1 MTRRTKV
8 LVAFGTRPEA
18 VKMAPVLRA
27 LEADEAFDVE
37 VLATAQH
44 REMLDQVVDLFDL
57 RVDHDLDIMRA
68 SQTLDELT
76 GRILAAAGPVL
87 ERTAPDAVL
96 VHGDTTTAFALA
108 LASFYRQIPVGHV
121 EAGLRSGDRY
131 APFPEEMNR
140 RLVSNLATWHYA
152 PTEGNRAHLLAEGVD
167 PARIRVTGNTVIDAL
182 LETVDP
188 AYRFANPALR
198 DAAFGEARVIGLTCH
213 RRENLGA
220 PMERIFE
227 AVRDTVEAFPDVQM
241 VYPVHRNPLVQEAA
255 ARILGGHPRIR
266 LIDPLDYADFS
277 NFMARCCFMLT
288 DSGGV
293 QEEAPRHLLQH
304 VVHAE
309 AAHAQGERQLVIL
322 GQAVA
327 RQQVLALEG
336 VEDAP
341 PDGEAGARRRH
352 EAQLV
357 AHDHGAEVV
366 LGELVG
372 VGGRGER
379 LEEQAQPR
387 HALQGEHGKLQG
399 VEVVDQVVRHLELV
413 GVHHVFGVVDG
424 DAREGHVVRLLVGAD
439 GPHGVV
445 DVVGLRR
452 GALVLAHHAHDG
464 ALVARLEGAGHGDG
478 GRVVGVH
485 AQKHPVERARVLRG
499 AHEVVHHLAEH
510 GVFVPGGDHHGQ
522 HLRRLLVDE
531 RQPHALLADAA
542 KQRVDVPEQVVGAEH
557 DERERHGEA
566 DPVHHLRIHV
576 PPSLKP
582 VASIRLPARKRRRC
596 SSTPKGRRRPA
607 RCVQRATIPC
617 DTHEEG
623 AHHGR

>member
-1 MTRRTKV
+1 MARRTKV

-57 RVDHDLDIMRA
+57 HVDHDLDIMRA

-140 RLVSNLATWHYA
+140 RLVSNLAPWHYA
-152 PTEGNRAHLLAEGVD
+152 PTEGNRAHLLAEGID
-167 PARIRVTGNTVIDAL
+167 PACIGVTGNTVIDAL

-227 AVRDTVEAFPDVQM
+227 AVRDTVEAFPDVQV

-255 ARILGGHPRIR
+255 ARILGGHPRIL

-293 QEEAPRHLLQH
+293 QEEAPALDVPVLVLRDTT
-304 VVHAE
+304 
-309 AAHAQGERQLVIL
+309 ERPE
-322 GQAVA
+322 
-327 RQQVLALEG
+327 ALEAGCAALAGTSYAG
-336 VEDAP
+336 VRAACEALLDDAALYAHMAAA
-341 PDGEAGARRRH
+341 PD
-352 EAQLV
+352 
-357 AHDHGAEVV
+357 
-366 LGELVG
+366 
-372 VGGRGER
+372 
-379 LEEQAQPR
+379 PY
-387 HALQGEHGKLQG
+387 
-399 VEVVDQVVRHLELV
+399 
-413 GVHHVFGVVDG
+413 
-424 DAREGHVVRLLVGAD
+424 
-439 GPHGVV
+439 
-445 DVVGLRR
+445 
-452 GALVLAHHAHDG
+452 
-464 ALVARLEGAGHGDG
+464 GDG
-478 GRVVGVH
+478 H
-485 AQKHPVERARVLRG
+485 AAERIVRALRE
-499 AHEVVHHLAEH
+499 ALAS
-510 GVFVPGGDHHGQ
+510 
-522 HLRRLLVDE
+522 
-531 RQPHALLADAA
+531 A
-542 KQRVDVPEQVVGAEH
+542 
-557 DERERHGEA
+557 
-566 DPVHHLRIHV
+566 
-576 PPSLKP
+576 
-582 VASIRLPARKRRRC
+582 
-596 SSTPKGRRRPA
+596 
-607 RCVQRATIPC
+607 
-617 DTHEEG
+617 
-623 AHHGR
+623 

>member
-1 MTRRTKV
+1 MARRTKV

-57 RVDHDLDIMRA
+57 HVDHDLDIMRA

-152 PTEGNRAHLLAEGVD
+152 PTEGNRAHLRAEGVD
-167 PARIRVTGNTVIDAL
+167 PARIWVTGNTVIDAL

-227 AVRDTVEAFPDVQM
+227 AVRDTVEAFPDVQV

-255 ARILGGHPRIR
+255 ARILGDRPRIL

-293 QEEAPRHLLQH
+293 QEEAPALDVPVLVLRDTT
-304 VVHAE
+304 
-309 AAHAQGERQLVIL
+309 ERPE
-322 GQAVA
+322 
-327 RQQVLALEG
+327 ALEAGCAALAGTSYAG
-336 VEDAP
+336 VRAACEALLDDAALYARMAAA
-341 PDGEAGARRRH
+341 PD
-352 EAQLV
+352 
-357 AHDHGAEVV
+357 
-366 LGELVG
+366 
-372 VGGRGER
+372 
-379 LEEQAQPR
+379 PY
-387 HALQGEHGKLQG
+387 
-399 VEVVDQVVRHLELV
+399 
-413 GVHHVFGVVDG
+413 
-424 DAREGHVVRLLVGAD
+424 
-439 GPHGVV
+439 
-445 DVVGLRR
+445 
-452 GALVLAHHAHDG
+452 
-464 ALVARLEGAGHGDG
+464 GDG
-478 GRVVGVH
+478 H
-485 AQKHPVERARVLRG
+485 AAERIVRALRE
-499 AHEVVHHLAEH
+499 ALAS
-510 GVFVPGGDHHGQ
+510 
-522 HLRRLLVDE
+522 
-531 RQPHALLADAA
+531 A
-542 KQRVDVPEQVVGAEH
+542 
-557 DERERHGEA
+557 
-566 DPVHHLRIHV
+566 
-576 PPSLKP
+576 
-582 VASIRLPARKRRRC
+582 
-596 SSTPKGRRRPA
+596 
-607 RCVQRATIPC
+607 
-617 DTHEEG
+617 
-623 AHHGR
+623 

>member
-1 MTRRTKV
+1 MARRTKV

-57 RVDHDLDIMRA
+57 HVDHDLDIMRA

-227 AVRDTVEAFPDVQM
+227 AVRDTVEAFPDVQV

-255 ARILGGHPRIR
+255 ARILGGRPRIR

-293 QEEAPRHLLQH
+293 QEEAPALDVPVLVLRDTT
-304 VVHAE
+304 
-309 AAHAQGERQLVIL
+309 ERPE
-322 GQAVA
+322 
-327 RQQVLALEG
+327 ALEAGCAALAGTSYAG
-336 VEDAP
+336 VRAASEALLDDAALYARMAAA
-341 PDGEAGARRRH
+341 PD
-352 EAQLV
+352 
-357 AHDHGAEVV
+357 
-366 LGELVG
+366 
-372 VGGRGER
+372 
-379 LEEQAQPR
+379 PY
-387 HALQGEHGKLQG
+387 
-399 VEVVDQVVRHLELV
+399 
-413 GVHHVFGVVDG
+413 
-424 DAREGHVVRLLVGAD
+424 
-439 GPHGVV
+439 
-445 DVVGLRR
+445 
-452 GALVLAHHAHDG
+452 
-464 ALVARLEGAGHGDG
+464 GDG
-478 GRVVGVH
+478 H
-485 AQKHPVERARVLRG
+485 AAERIARALRE
-499 AHEVVHHLAEH
+499 ALAS
-510 GVFVPGGDHHGQ
+510 
-522 HLRRLLVDE
+522 
-531 RQPHALLADAA
+531 A
-542 KQRVDVPEQVVGAEH
+542 
-557 DERERHGEA
+557 
-566 DPVHHLRIHV
+566 
-576 PPSLKP
+576 
-582 VASIRLPARKRRRC
+582 
-596 SSTPKGRRRPA
+596 
-607 RCVQRATIPC
+607 
-617 DTHEEG
+617 
-623 AHHGR
+623 